1 MPSRDYLIR
10 QIEEMG
16 YFLALLLNRILKRK
30 AENQEEQMET
40 DVREALIQKMELDI
54 DQVIILENEEFYTLI
69 KKYFTSEGQLEKL
82 ADILKTLGQ
91 EIEHSFTLTRA
102 AYLLKSLFLF
112 TRLQETTSNF
122 SMERQM
128 KIQELEELITRVGI
142 NDQ

>member
-54 DQVIILENEEFYTLI
+54 DQVIIFENEEFYTLI
-69 KKYFTSEGQLEKL
+69 KEHFKSEGQLEKL

-102 AYLLKSLFLF
+102 AYLQKSLFLF
-112 TRLQETTSNF
+112 RRLQVTTSNF

>member
-54 DQVIILENEEFYTLI
+54 DQVIIFENEEFYTLI

-102 AYLLKSLFLF
+102 AYLQKSLFLF
-112 TRLQETTSNF
+112 RRLQVTTSNF